1 MGEVADATS
10 AALKQLQT
18 SLDLLHG
25 VVAGVDTAQ
34 QQMRAQLDHQA
45 AAISDSATK
54 HDDTARI
61 LQSLMAKL
69 HIGEA
74 GAPDKPPEEVEP
86 DPGEAFNSG
95 HSTLHPAKPRWMGN
109 TAGASTSTGA
119 HGGGFM
125 AEGERGMEGFLGGVG
140 GGGGGGIGG
149 GRTGGAG
156 GGGLGGAGGGGLG
169 GAGGG
174 RHHQANTDNGSRS
187 QMPKMNFPRFSG
199 EHPRIWRD
207 QCLDYFRVF
216 NISPM
221 LWLTTATLHLDGN
234 AAVWLQA
241 YKQRHELSGWPQF
254 ITAVEAEFG
263 GDDQRKFMKTLL
275 QLKQTGSVNEYIV
288 EFQRLVYQVSMFNPH
303 YDTNF
308 FISQFIQGLKFELRG
323 SVESHIPDTLE
334 RAYLIAK
341 VQQELL
347 DDTPKKMQRQYG
359 RSETTVGKFDMQP
372 KPALKFATGDLW
384 KDRQLR
390 DYRRANGLCFKC
402 GEQYDPTHVCGQK
415 QAATLNAM
423 EDGEGPVLLA
433 EEVLNMLELQDVAEA
448 QLLSLSIHAM
458 AGSEGA
464 ETLRLRAMVG
474 NQVFIILVDSG
485 SSSSFIH
492 SHLLTKTECEVQT
505 VPSIAVKVANCEY
518 LYSTQMV
525 PEFTWWSHGTT
536 FVTPMRVLDL
546 GAYDAILGMVWLKRH
561 SPMTTD

>member
-1 MGEVADATS
+1 
-10 AALKQLQT
+10 
-18 SLDLLHG
+18 
-25 VVAGVDTAQ
+25 
-34 QQMRAQLDHQA
+34 
-45 AAISDSATK
+45 
-54 HDDTARI
+54 
-61 LQSLMAKL
+61 
-69 HIGEA
+69 
-74 GAPDKPPEEVEP
+74 
-86 DPGEAFNSG
+86 
-95 HSTLHPAKPRWMGN
+95 
-109 TAGASTSTGA
+109 
-119 HGGGFM
+119 
-125 AEGERGMEGFLGGVG
+125 MEGFLGGIG
-140 GGGGGGIGG
+140 GGGGGVIGG

-156 GGGLGGAGGGGLG
+156 SGGLGGAGGGGLG
-169 GAGGG
+169 GASGG
-174 RHHQANTDNGSRS
+174 RHHYANTDNGSHS

-254 ITAVEAEFG
+254 ITVVEAEFG

-323 SVESHIPDTLE
+323 VVESHIPDTLE

-372 KPALKFATGDLW
+372 KPTLKFSTGDLW

-402 GEQYDPTHVCGQK
+402 GEKYDPTHVCGQK

-423 EDGEGPVLLA
+423 QDGEGPVLLA

-448 QLLSLSIHAM
+448 QL
-458 AGSEGA
+458 
-464 ETLRLRAMVG
+464 
-474 NQVFIILVDSG
+474 
-485 SSSSFIH
+485 
-492 SHLLTKTECEVQT
+492 
-505 VPSIAVKVANCEY
+505 
-518 LYSTQMV
+518 
-525 PEFTWWSHGTT
+525 
-536 FVTPMRVLDL
+536 
-546 GAYDAILGMVWLKRH
+546 
-561 SPMTTD
+561 